1 MSRHNKRNPLKS
13 FLQEEMAL
21 SITDTMMDSLA
32 RLPSVTRLR
41 LLAFLHF
48 VEEPTRLSAELDFAD
63 SGDLRLT
70 LVARQSGQAGN
81 CH

>member
-1 MSRHNKRNPLKS
+1 MSRREKVPPLTS

-21 SITDTMMDSLA
+21 ALSDRMMDSIAL
-32 RLPSVTRLR
+32 LPSVTRLR

-48 VEEPTRLSAELDFAD
+48 IEEPKSLSAELDFAA

-70 LVARQSGQAGN
+70 LVARQPCESN
-81 CH
+81 KH

>member
-1 MSRHNKRNPLKS
+1 MSRRDKIHPLKC

-21 SITDTMMDSLA
+21 AVSDTMLA
-32 RLPSVTRLR
+32 SIALLPASTRLR

-48 VEEPTRLSAELDFAD
+48 VEEPGSLSAELDFAA

-70 LVARQSGQAGN
+70 LLARQLLDVRRG
-81 CH
+81 H